1 MSGSNLPDDVTPAN
15 IDAHYAEPDDT
26 LVSGAVDV
34 GVDVRV
40 PGWMDRDEMEQALAD
55 AVRECCDFEDD
66 RMVEVADVR
75 IGEVVK
81 R

>member
-1 MSGSNLPDDVTPAN
+1 MSGSNLPDDVTPAD

-40 PGWMDRDEMEQALAD
+40 FAARP
-55 AVRECCDFEDD
+55 V
-66 RMVEVADVR
+66 VAGKV
-75 IGEVVK
+75 
-81 R
+81 